1 MIELRAD
8 DIVTRATPPIELHQF
23 SFYRFNYLCLRAH
36 SVMQSLAIFTRCT
49 FTWNRVSFLNNS
61 KTKNIRWKQSQS
73 TSTPLHCGQ
82 QLILLLQNVLP
93 TKCAQFFFFRSR
105 SRSIFIFNIQLIFF
119 LTSSLQHAKCVCV
132 WVRLDWTAT
141 DNRIGS
147 SSSSKKE
154 VRLMMEKRKK
164 RQSIVIARSPDSLR
178 SVLFRWQNRK
188 MLCGLSKATK

>member
-8 DIVTRATPPIELHQF
+8 DIVTRAMPPMELHQF

-93 TKCAQFFFFRSR
+93 TKFAQFFFLSLPLPFYIHFQY
-105 SRSIFIFNIQLIFF
+105 SINFF
-119 LTSSLQHAKCVCV
+119 SSHLHCNMQSVCVCEFDLIEPQPTTESAAAAAAKKK
-132 WVRLDWTAT
+132 LDWWWKREKNA
-141 DNRIGS
+141 NR
-147 SSSSKKE
+147 
-154 VRLMMEKRKK
+154 L
-164 RQSIVIARSPDSLR
+164 
-178 SVLFRWQNRK
+178 
-188 MLCGLSKATK
+188 

>member
-8 DIVTRATPPIELHQF
+8 DIVTRAMPPMELHQF

-61 KTKNIRWKQSQS
+61 KTKNIHWKQSQS

-93 TKCAQFFFFRSR
+93 TKFAQFFFLSLPLSFYIHFQYSINFFPH
-105 SRSIFIFNIQLIFF
+105 IFIA
-119 LTSSLQHAKCVCV
+119 TCKVCV
-132 WVRLDWTAT
+132 WVRFDWTAT
-141 DNRIGS
+141 DNRIG